1 MNLELDVIIKSIIFA
16 ICFPVGMSLI
26 YGLRK
31 KLKGS
36 KVIPNSNFVK
46 IPRKKYILFGIINIL
61 LFPLGVMGFLGGIYE
76 LSLLFSSISKV
87 DWVILILTISLI
99 AVDSYYLHLLFSF
112 RNKVEIIDSETIR
125 IFKGGKSCQFHKK
138 NISYKCAENI
148 IRLYDVNGKR
158 IASITHLYENTQI
171 LIKWLEQSD
180 EVVKNVNNVFYE
192 YDTDKSE
199 ECK

>member
-1 MNLELDVIIKSIIFA
+1 
-16 ICFPVGMSLI
+16 
-26 YGLRK
+26 
-31 KLKGS
+31 
-36 KVIPNSNFVK
+36 
-46 IPRKKYILFGIINIL
+46 
-61 LFPLGVMGFLGGIYE
+61 MGFLGGIYE

-171 LIKWLEQSD
+171 LIKWLEQSG